1 MKIAICSDLHLEFG
15 SLSLENT
22 ESAGVLIL
30 SGDILVESD
39 LDEWN
44 ETQAANGFSRRRS
57 VAYHKFFQECAKQF
71 PLVLYVAGN
80 HEHYHGDFSTTVSN
94 LKNKLAYLDNVQ
106 VLECDTF
113 RYQGYVFVGC
123 TLWTD
128 MNQADPLTLYHI
140 KSAMSD
146 FRIISNS
153 NNKTY
158 RRVPLYAR
166 DENGAYI
173 KGTDGAKIQDGI
185 KMKEEI
191 STFSPQDAVN
201 EFHKSTQY
209 INTVY
214 TNLAPT
220 ETMVV
225 VGHHA
230 PSRASTHPRYVHET
244 LMNGGYSSELSEFIL
259 DRPRIK
265 LWTHGHTH
273 EDFDYTIGSCRVV
286 CNPRGYIGH
295 EQRADNFTLKVVEL

>member
-15 SLSLENT
+15 PLSLENLN
-22 ESAGVLIL
+22 EAQVLIL

-44 ETQAANGFSRRRS
+44 ETQAGNGFSRRRS
-57 VAYHKFFQECAKQF
+57 VMYHKFFQECAERF
-71 PLVLYVAGN
+71 PLVLYVVGN

-94 LKNKLAYLDNVQ
+94 LKTKLAYLDNVQ
-106 VLECDTF
+106 VMERDTF
-113 RYQGYVFVGC
+113 RYQNYVFVGS

-128 MNQADPLTLYHI
+128 MNRGDPLTLHYI

-166 DENGAYI
+166 DASGAYI
-173 KGTDGAKIQDGI
+173 KGENGVNIQDGI

-191 STFSPQDAVN
+191 STFSPNDALKEHYKN
-201 EFHKSTQY
+201 IDY
-209 INTVY
+209 IRIIY
-214 TNLAPT
+214 ENLAPT

-295 EQRADNFTLKVVEL
+295 EPRASEFTLKVVEL